1 MVVRR
6 QGSDPRKEDLLKFLE
21 GKIARWWIPEDCLF
35 VDQIPHTAT
44 GKVSKKDLRD
54 QFRDYSY

>member
-1 MVVRR
+1 V
-6 QGSDPRKEDLLKFLE
+6 
-21 GKIARWWIPEDCLF
+21 F
-35 VDQIPHTAT
+35 VEFIPHTAT